1 MNYDDEFEEQV
12 TYEEEEKNIKNENG
26 LIDYKRFER
35 LTDLK
40 ERDISDELVRK
51 HFLVQNLGALLEKLK
66 KLRNNPRK
74 NEIQVNLINNGLRDL
89 KEDIEDMGE
98 EEKETKKPIEIVDI
112 LENILEFNRQ
122 QQGQGLKIL
131 TPNQLLSRLPIALAQ
146 LKAGYNSEELKNETR
161 QIFYSLYRSKKL
173 AKQIYKSLIDI
184 I

>member
-12 TYEEEEKNIKNENG
+12 TYEEEEKNIKNEND

-51 HFLVQNLGALLEKLK
+51 HFLVQNLGALLEKSK

-89 KEDIEDMGE
+89 KA
-98 EEKETKKPIEIVDI
+98 KPI
-112 LENILEFNRQ
+112 
-122 QQGQGLKIL
+122 
-131 TPNQLLSRLPIALAQ
+131 A
-146 LKAGYNSEELKNETR
+146 
-161 QIFYSLYRSKKL
+161 
-173 AKQIYKSLIDI
+173 
-184 I
+184 

>member
-12 TYEEEEKNIKNENG
+12 RYEEEEKNIKNENG

-66 KLRNNPRK
+66 KLRNNPIK

-89 KEDIEDMGE
+89 KEDIEDMSE
-98 EEKETKKPIEIVDI
+98 EEKEAKKPIEIVDI

-122 QQGQGLKIL
+122 Q
-131 TPNQLLSRLPIALAQ
+131 
-146 LKAGYNSEELKNETR
+146 
-161 QIFYSLYRSKKL
+161 
-173 AKQIYKSLIDI
+173 
-184 I
+184 